1 MTPHPKLNVDLEG
14 IFRALGIKP
23 PPMSTPDP
31 LVAGTSSLDQLLT
44 AFGMAANGG
53 DADDNAESLEAMED
67 RLRQLLDASQK
78 FPANEEASSAK
89 LAAAGDPAT
98 QMMQNIPQMASQ
110 IAGGLAGAISG
121 ALQPFAQFAQQG
133 MQAGSQALQAGLGAM
148 QHAGASEARE
158 EVPYDLFDAGEP
170 GAGDAGGGAGGGGAG
185 GGGTTPAAMLGP
197 PPVPSAG
204 TAPAS
209 SPSTPVPP
217 APSPE
222 PAAPRGAMGGMP
234 MMPPGAL
241 AGAPGAGNEGK
252 ADTKRVVPPSVK
264 NGAPVQGR
272 ITNPLRPPEVVK
284 RVEGKPV
291 ATRRILAPDHK
302 LDESREDPER

>member
-1 MTPHPKLNVDLEG
+1 MAPPNL
-14 IFRALGIKP
+14 RAVVEKYMAAHGMP
-23 PPMSTPDP
+23 PPPLSTSDP
-31 LVAGTSSLDQLLT
+31 LVAGTSPFDQLL
-44 AFGMAANGG
+44 AALGMAVNSG
-53 DADDNAESLEAMED
+53 DPADNAESQAAMED

-78 FPANEEASSAK
+78 FPANEEESSAK
-89 LAAAGDPAT
+89 LAGVGDPAT
-98 QMMQNIPQMASQ
+98 QMMQSIPQMASG

-121 ALQPFAQFAQQG
+121 ALQPFAQLAQQG

-148 QHAGASEARE
+148 QHAGATEARE
-158 EVPYDLFDAGEP
+158 EAPDDMFDAAEP
-170 GAGDAGGGAGGGGAG
+170 GGGGDPGGGAGGGGAG

-209 SPSTPVPP
+209 STNTSVPP

-241 AGAPGAGNEGK
+241 AGAPGAGNDGK
-252 ADTKRVVPPSVK
+252 ADTKRVVPPSIR

-302 LDESREDPER
+302 IDENREGSER